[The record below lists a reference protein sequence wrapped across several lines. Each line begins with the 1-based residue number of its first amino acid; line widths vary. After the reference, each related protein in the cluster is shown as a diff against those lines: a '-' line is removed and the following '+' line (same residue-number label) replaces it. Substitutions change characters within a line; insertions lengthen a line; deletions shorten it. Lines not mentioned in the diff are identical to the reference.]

1 MIIKRCPRCGG
12 MVQVGASC
20 GCRQARYREEDRCKS
35 PEIVTFY
42 RSVEWRRA
50 KQSVIQ
56 RYNGLDLYS
65 LYHLHLIEYGFIV
78 HHIIPLEERWDLRL
92 DPNNLIY
99 VTASNHQKIHDLY
112 RQGADAKQATIKL
125 LQGALKRYQ
134 GVPKNVAG
142 SP

>member
-12 MVQVGASC
+12 TVQVGALC

-35 PEIVTFY
+35 PEIVAFY
-42 RSVEWRRA
+42 RSAEWRRA
-50 KQSVIQ
+50 KQSAIY
-56 RYNGLDLYS
+56 RCNGLDLYS
-65 LYHLHLIEYGFIV
+65 LYQLGLLEHGFIV
-78 HHIIPLEERWDLRL
+78 HHIVPLEDCWDLRL
-92 DPNNLIY
+92 APSNLIY
-99 VTASNHQKIHDLY
+99 LTASNHQKIHDFY
-112 RQGADAKQATIKL
+112 KQGTDTKQVTIKL